1 MYVYTAYDIIYI
13 YIIIIYM
20 HVGTYWEAKI
30 GRPRNDNSN
39 RDNTKITIWDCR
51 QKNMG
56 II

>member
-13 YIIIIYM
+13 YIIIIYI